1 MQNFFQTVASMKS
14 FPIIIIIL
22 KLAKARQYTENY
34 ISTKLLFKLTEI
46 NYPTINGTEFR
57 TKTANN

>member
-1 MQNFFQTVASMKS
+1 MKS
-14 FPIIIIIL
+14 FPIIIIL
-22 KLAKARQYTENY
+22 ELAKARQYTENY